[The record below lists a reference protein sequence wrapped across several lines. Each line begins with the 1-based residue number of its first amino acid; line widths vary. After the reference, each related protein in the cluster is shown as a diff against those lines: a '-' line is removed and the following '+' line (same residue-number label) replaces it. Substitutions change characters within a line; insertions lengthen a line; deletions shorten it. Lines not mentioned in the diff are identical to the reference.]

1 MKRVVFNTMKIVLAS
16 ILAIVIAYS
25 LDFSFYISCGIVTI
39 LTIQSTKKDT
49 LYTAVER
56 FIAFIIA
63 LVIAYGCFYFFGY
76 TILAYC
82 IYLVFY
88 LFICQLCSWHSSMA
102 VNSVLI
108 SHFLTFQ
115 MMTFPTIVNELGLF
129 GIGVSIGILANLHLK
144 KNIYIE
150 DLKNQADDQIR
161 YILLRMSKR
170 IIQNVDDYDGSCFDV
185 LYELISKAKTMSYE
199 NEKNSIFSFDDF
211 DRKYISMRS
220 KQTQVLYEM
229 YKIIRNMHATVF
241 TAEIISNF
249 LFKIANEYH
258 LENDC
263 EQLLFEFYELD
274 KKMKD
279 TPLPIERIEFED
291 RARLFVLLRRIEEFL
306 LIKKEFYENVYSS
319 NKKEKKV

>member
-16 ILAIVIAYS
+16 IFAIVIAYS

-49 LYTAVER
+49 LHTAIER

-88 LFICQLCSWHSSMA
+88 LFICQLCSWYSSMA

-115 MMTFPTIVNELGLF
+115 MMTFPTIINELGLF
-129 GIGVSIGILANLHLK
+129 GIGVSIGIMANLHLK
-144 KNIYIE
+144 KNTYIE
-150 DLKNQADDQIR
+150 DLKSQADNQIR

-170 IIQNVDDYDGSCFDV
+170 IVQDIDEYDGSCFDV

-199 NEKNSIFSFDDF
+199 NEKNSIFTFDDF

-229 YKIIRNMHATVF
+229 YKIIRNMHTTPF
-241 TAEIISNF
+241 TAKMISEF
-249 LFKIANEYH
+249 LNKIANEYH
-258 LENDC
+258 LKNDC
-263 EQLLFEFYELD
+263 EQLLDEFYVLD
-274 KKMKD
+274 AKMKS
-279 TPLPIERIEFED
+279 TPLPVERNEFED

-306 LIKKEFYENVYSS
+306 LIKREFYKNVYSL
-319 NKKEKKV
+319 NEKEK

>member
-1 MKRVVFNTMKIVLAS
+1 MKSVVFNTMKIVLAS
-16 ILAIVIAYS
+16 IFAIVIAYS

-49 LYTAVER
+49 LHTAIER
-56 FIAFIIA
+56 FMAFIIA

-88 LFICQLCSWHSSMA
+88 LFICQLCSWYSSMA

-115 MMTFPTIVNELGLF
+115 MMTFPTIINELGLF
-129 GIGVSIGILANLHLK
+129 GIGVSIGIMANLHLK

-150 DLKNQADDQIR
+150 DLKSQADDQIR

-170 IIQNVDDYDGSCFDV
+170 IVQDIDEYDGSCFDV

-199 NEKNSIFSFDDF
+199 NEKNSIFTFDDF

-229 YKIIRNMHATVF
+229 YKIIRNMHTTPF
-241 TAEIISNF
+241 TAKMISEF
-249 LFKIANEYH
+249 LNKIANEYH
-258 LENDC
+258 LKNDC
-263 EQLLFEFYELD
+263 EQLLDEFYDLD
-274 KKMKD
+274 AKMKS
-279 TPLPIERIEFED
+279 TPLPVERNEFED

-306 LIKKEFYENVYSS
+306 LIKREFYKNVYSL
-319 NKKEKKV
+319 NKKEK

>member
-1 MKRVVFNTMKIVLAS
+1 
-16 ILAIVIAYS
+16 
-25 LDFSFYISCGIVTI
+25 
-39 LTIQSTKKDT
+39 
-49 LYTAVER
+49 
-56 FIAFIIA
+56 
-63 LVIAYGCFYFFGY
+63 
-76 TILAYC
+76 
-82 IYLVFY
+82 
-88 LFICQLCSWHSSMA
+88 
-102 VNSVLI
+102 
-108 SHFLTFQ
+108 
-115 MMTFPTIVNELGLF
+115 
-129 GIGVSIGILANLHLK
+129 
-144 KNIYIE
+144 
-150 DLKNQADDQIR
+150 
-161 YILLRMSKR
+161 
-170 IIQNVDDYDGSCFDV
+170 
-185 LYELISKAKTMSYE
+185 MSYE

-229 YKIIRNMHATVF
+229 FKIIRNMHATVF

-263 EQLLFEFYELD
+263 KQLLFEFYELD

-279 TPLPIERIEFED
+279 TSLPIERIEFED

>member
-16 ILAIVIAYS
+16 IFAIVIAYS

-49 LYTAVER
+49 LHTAIER

-88 LFICQLCSWHSSMA
+88 LFICQLCSWYSSMA

-115 MMTFPTIVNELGLF
+115 MMTFPTIINELGLF
-129 GIGVSIGILANLHLK
+129 GIGVSIGIMANLHLK

-150 DLKNQADDQIR
+150 DLKSQADNQIR

-170 IIQNVDDYDGSCFDV
+170 IVQDIDEYDGSCFDV

-199 NEKNSIFSFDDF
+199 NEKNSIFTFDDF

-229 YKIIRNMHATVF
+229 YKIIRNMHTTPF
-241 TAEIISNF
+241 TAKMISEF
-249 LFKIANEYH
+249 LNKIANEYH
-258 LENDC
+258 LKNDC
-263 EQLLFEFYELD
+263 EQLLLEFYELD
-274 KKMKD
+274 KKMKE
-279 TPLPIERIEFED
+279 TPLPIERMEFED

-306 LIKKEFYENVYSS
+306 LIKREFYKNVYSL
-319 NKKEKKV
+319 NKKEK

>member
-39 LTIQSTKKDT
+39 LTIQSTKRDT
-49 LYTAVER
+49 IQTAIER
-56 FIAFIIA
+56 CIAFVIA

-88 LFICQLCSWHSSMA
+88 LFICQLCSWYSSMA

-115 MMTFPTIVNELGLF
+115 MMTYPTIINELGLF
-129 GIGVSIGILANLHLK
+129 IIGVSIGIMANLHLK

-161 YILLRMSKR
+161 HILLRMSKR
-170 IIQNVDDYDGSCFDV
+170 ILQNVDDYDGSCFDV
-185 LYELISKAKTMSYE
+185 LFDLISKAKTMSYE
-199 NEKNSIFSFDDF
+199 NEKNSIFTFDDF

-229 YKIIRNMHATVF
+229 YKIIRNMHSTVF

-263 EQLLFEFYELD
+263 EQLLDEFYDLD
-274 KKMKD
+274 AKMKS
-279 TPLPIERIEFED
+279 TPLPVERNEFED

-306 LIKKEFYENVYSS
+306 IIKRDFYKNVYSL
-319 NKKEKKV
+319 NKKEK